1 MFGTIRPHQEGIWFP
16 IVRLIIIRFVW
27 FFTPAGSGSGRAGL
41 GQVAVVNGKPATI
54 NGQTIPMDEFQSA
67 KRETYLGHF
76 FRSNGKEW
84 PDGSDATKEMLDHD
98 SIVRVF
104 MLHKLK
110 ELDIEVSDEAAARL
124 AMERLGNYPPASLE
138 KEHLAPHGLN
148 LADFDRFM
156 RHEAAIPQLLG
167 TATASAK
174 LLKPQEAES
183 PYPKEHE
190 NSATYP

>member
-1 MFGTIRPHQEGIWFP
+1 MFGTIRRHQQWIWIP
-16 IVRLIIIRFVW
+16 IVTVIIITFVW

-84 PDGSDATKEMLDHD
+84 PDGSNATKEMMDHE
-98 SIVRVF
+98 SIVSVF

-110 ELDIEVSDEAAARL
+110 ELNIKEIDAEAARL
-124 AMERLGNYPPASLE
+124 AYDSLE
-138 KEHLAPHGLN
+138 TL
-148 LADFDRFM
+148 
-156 RHEAAIPQLLG
+156 
-167 TATASAK
+167 
-174 LLKPQEAES
+174 
-183 PYPKEHE
+183 
-190 NSATYP
+190 